1 MHSPEVGSFTEWG
14 FWPTWHTL
22 KCDGL
27 IGLAMCWCQALT
39 SPTVPGYVPGR
50 SKAEDSAEDRCAA
63 KKINGGPSCTAL
75 RCLRGCENLE

>member
-63 KKINGGPSCTAL
+63 KNQWWTLLHGFEMGERL
-75 RCLRGCENLE
+75 